1 MKLGKTSYQ
10 VEDPTELLSTT
21 SYSDYRDW
29 YETRHSLTVISEWVA
44 LTEGEPYYFES
55 DHYEA
60 TGGDHF
66 SMAVEIQQNDI
77 DGHHHSIKEVQQV
90 SMEAAQV
97 FEVTRFT
104 VTNPDDGEYILI
116 YQNPSDLSYWVS
128 DAISASASAT
138 SFQYAVDGY
147 YWGG

>member
-1 MKLGKTSYQ
+1 
-10 VEDPTELLSTT
+10 
-21 SYSDYRDW
+21 
-29 YETRHSLTVISEWVA
+29 
-44 LTEGEPYYFES
+44 
-55 DHYEA
+55 
-60 TGGDHF
+60 
-66 SMAVEIQQNDI
+66 MAVEIEQNDI

-90 SMEAAQV
+90 SMESAQV

-128 DAISASASAT
+128 DRISASASAN
-138 SFQYAVDGY
+138 SFRYAVDGY